1 MMKVALY
8 ARVSTE
14 QQIENYSIPLQK
26 ERIKAFCTSKGWD
39 EITEYVD
46 AGYSGS
52 NLNRPA
58 LQQLQKDKRRY
69 CLSPGSFKP
78 KSAGYP
84 LFNRRNVFT

>member
-1 MMKVALY
+1 MYESIKKTSKVLGGIMMKVALY

-58 LQQLQKDKRRY
+58 LEQL
-69 CLSPGSFKP
+69 
-78 KSAGYP
+78 
-84 LFNRRNVFT
+84 